1 MSDPRPTL
9 RAHKRTKY
17 LQHELLIP
25 SFQWWNKRKY
35 TRIKNTWF
43 TFTFADTE
51 FYLKLWKTSLLFA
64 CQDNTRSPTECVNIP
79 WSANELKPRSS
90 FSSSIFTHVCHFP
103 DPETSRYFNFLRLL
117 KFLSYVSCYICL
129 SPFCQSLVHILCARQ
144 NIDYL
149 FRGMTVF
156 REIK

>member
-1 MSDPRPTL
+1 MSNPRPTL
-9 RAHKRTKY
+9 RAHKRTRY

-25 SFQWWNKRKY
+25 SFQWWNKRNIPGSK
-35 TRIKNTWF
+35 TPDSPLPLLIPSSIWNS
-43 TFTFADTE
+43 E
-51 FYLKLWKTSLLFA
+51 KTSLLFA

-90 FSSSIFTHVCHFP
+90 FSSSIFTHVCDFP